1 MKYILTNND
10 SEENSLPCKIEIQVG
25 FSNLKHLEAI
35 VNTLKVEASEK
46 EIKRGKVDISI
57 NANNLLIDISADDL
71 VAARSLSNS
80 ILRLLKTSTE
90 VVEIL
95 ENDNV

>member
-1 MKYILTNND
+1 M
-10 SEENSLPCKIEIQVG
+10 PCKIEIQVG
-25 FSNLKHLEAI
+25 FSDSKHLHAV

-46 EIKRGKVDISI
+46 EIKRGIVNVSGEE
-57 NANNLLIDISADDL
+57 NNLLIHIHADDL

-90 VVEIL
+90 VVEII